1 MSKIL
6 LLEDDTTLAET
17 LIDLL
22 SDEGYE
28 IEWVRDGDS
37 AIDVTYSKVFD
48 LMLLDV
54 NVPGLDGFSTL
65 QTLRD
70 SSINTPA
77 IFISALDDII
87 SLSKGFEVGANDY
100 MKKPFDFDE
109 LLIRIQALIRQ
120 SHQSRQNII
129 SLSEF
134 SFHID
139 SGELYKD
146 GEYVP
151 LTDYEQRLMQLFFK
165 HLNST
170 IKKED
175 ILFELSSGEEASEGA
190 LRVRINKL
198 RKIGLP
204 IQTVKSVGYRLE

>member
-22 SDEGYE
+22 SEEGYE

-129 SLSEF
+129 SLNEF
-134 SFHID
+134 SFYID